1 MIDFYKIYNIIKSRT
16 FQFGASSSDRRNSMS
31 NADTITYI
39 LGGGFMKKASDGG
52 QAFFRTIIGNR
63 NTANVLICCFA
74 MPHDQWQKGY
84 DDDKDKILSV
94 NRDSTLSFQNA
105 NLDNFLSQ
113 VSWADVIVFR
123 GGSTKDLIDNLCR
136 VHGWQNDL
144 SGKTIVGSS
153 AGAYMLASSYVVT
166 DTTPQLASG
175 LGLLPIVIA
184 THYRSTF
191 IHDGDSDKSRVFWDK
206 VDDLMYAQADGR
218 DVIALKEGD
227 FTTLTRVNL

>member
-1 MIDFYKIYNIIKSRT
+1 MIDFYKIYNIIYNRT
-16 FQFGASSSDRRNSMS
+16 FQFGASSSDRRISMS
-31 NADTITYI
+31 NANTTTYV
-39 LGGGFMKKASDGG
+39 LGGGFMKKATDGG
-52 QAFFRTIIGNR
+52 RAFFQAIIGNR

-84 DDDKDKILSV
+84 DDDSGKILSV
-94 NRDSTLSFQNA
+94 NRGATLSFQNA
-105 NLDNFLSQ
+105 NLDDFLSQ

-123 GGSTKDLIDNLCR
+123 GGSTKDLIDNLSK
-136 VHGWQNDL
+136 VQGWQNNL
-144 SGKTIVGSS
+144 SGKTVVASS

-175 LGLLPIVIA
+175 TGLLPIVIA

-191 IHDGDSDKSRVFWDK
+191 IHDGDDDRSRVFWDK
-206 VDDLMYAQADGR
+206 VDNLMNAQADGR

-227 FTTLTRVNL
+227 FITLSRVNS